1 MAICDIKKNRRP
13 SLSKKVTFVASR
25 SPNAEEALAMLSE
38 KYEAVSLDDAEI
50 IVALGGD
57 GYMLE
62 AIHRNMKR
70 DLPIYGMNRG
80 TVGFLLNSFDMD
92 DLMERLENAQQVTI
106 TPLHMKVTTDSGI
119 EQEAYAFNEV
129 SLLRQ
134 TRQAANLRV
143 TIDGKT
149 RIETLMCDG
158 CLVATPAGSTAYN
171 LSAHGPILPIGSDVL
186 ALTPI
191 SAFRPRRWQGA
202 VLPKNVKIHLTVLD
216 EHKRPVSAVAD
227 AHEVRNVAEVEISI
241 APKRAVTLLFNPD
254 HNLEERILNE
264 QFTP

>member
-1 MAICDIKKNRRP
+1 M
-13 SLSKKVTFVASR
+13 SKKVTFVGSR
-25 SPNAEEALAMLSE
+25 SPNAVEALAMLSE
-38 KYEAVSLDDAEI
+38 KYDAVDLDDAEI

-80 TVGFLLNSFDMD
+80 TVGFLLNSFETD
-92 DLMERLENAQQVTI
+92 DLMERLEKAQQVTI

-171 LSAHGPILPIGSDVL
+171 LSAHGPTSLSDQTFSPSRLSVPFDPGVGKVLFYQKMQKFISRYSMNTKDRSALWQMRMKFATSRKLKL
-186 ALTPI
+186 ALP
-191 SAFRPRRWQGA
+191 Q
-202 VLPKNVKIHLTVLD
+202 K
-216 EHKRPVSAVAD
+216 
-227 AHEVRNVAEVEISI
+227 
-241 APKRAVTLLFNPD
+241 
-254 HNLEERILNE
+254 ER
-264 QFTP
+264 